1 MGMDNEAEDRK
12 RKNHKRTAEN
22 RFVFHAGHNINFSSS
37 FALIRTLEKSF
48 LKMRRTAIR
57 ITMTVM
63 TTTGARFIRKSL
75 KSRCVAEPI
84 MTFGGFPIISAVP
97 PMLHINIS
105 EIRIGT
111 GDIRSMRHREIVMGA
126 IRSAAVTESMAPPHR
141 RDDRKQNQQLLRRSL

>member
-1 MGMDNEAEDRK
+1 
-12 RKNHKRTAEN
+12 
-22 RFVFHAGHNINFSSS
+22 
-37 FALIRTLEKSF
+37 
-48 LKMRRTAIR
+48 
-57 ITMTVM
+57 MTVM
-63 TTTGARFIRKSL
+63 KTTGARFIRKSL

-126 IRSAAVTESMAPPHR
+126 IRSAAVTESMSAAPHR
-141 RDDRKQNQQLLRRSL
+141 RDDRKQNQELPRRSL

>member
-1 MGMDNEAEDRK
+1 
-12 RKNHKRTAEN
+12 
-22 RFVFHAGHNINFSSS
+22 
-37 FALIRTLEKSF
+37 
-48 LKMRRTAIR
+48 MRRTAIR

-126 IRSAAVTESMAPPHR
+126 IRSAAVTESMSAAPTAVTIESKISSSRGDPFDFFSAH
-141 RDDRKQNQQLLRRSL
+141 NAST